1 MTQHLFWLFVFY
13 FSSKYPQRLQ
23 GSTTSKI
30 SWKLYLIR
38 KIGLNVCQQSGSQ
51 FGMSFAAL
59 SLPSSFYDC
68 KFRERCCYSTI
79 TALRG
84 TSFLLLP
91 FSSSIQTRSLADFQ
105 AVCIHSLAMLPW
117 LCVLMYF
124 MWITHTS
131 LPLLQ
136 QRASFP
142 VFSSVYINPPIL
154 LKSATDPL
162 LLWFFVLAE
171 QKPISF
177 AHSFCLSLLF
187 FTHLCILVISPWML
201 RMW

>member
-1 MTQHLFWLFVFY
+1 MFV
-13 FSSKYPQRLQ
+13 SSQ
-23 GSTTSKI
+23 
-30 SWKLYLIR
+30 
-38 KIGLNVCQQSGSQ
+38 VH
-51 FGMSFAAL
+51 SFRWVL
-59 SLPSSFYDC
+59 LPSPCLLLFMLVN
-68 KFRERCCYSTI
+68 FMNAAVIVSTI

-201 RMW
+201 QMW